1 MKHLTILRRESQWW
15 SDVSV
20 QIARGVLVRM
30 DRAFQDFFRRVKKG
44 EKPGYPRFQGQG
56 RFQCIEMAEVA
67 PGMVKGNKIHVKGM
81 PAVRIRPDRELPD
94 SRQLKS
100 MRFVMHGRQLW
111 VNLVYEEEIEPLPLS
126 HKEVGIDLGVNQRL
140 TLSDGSVVE
149 RRKLDRSR
157 ENRLRR
163 KVSRAQED
171 SNGRRKAV
179 AALARETRR
188 NEIRNRNECHR
199 ITTELV
205 RQFGVIVVEKLNM
218 KGMTAAGGRWKQGL
232 NREILAQT
240 WGLIKQQLTYK
251 AEWAGRRFVEVSA
264 AYTSRTC
271 AECQHVNAK
280 SRIYRVFECAKCG
293 HVADRDMNASRN
305 ILARGA
311 LAPVA

>member
-1 MKHLTILRRESQWW
+1 MRT
-15 SDVSV
+15 
-20 QIARGVLVRM
+20 
-30 DRAFQDFFRRVKKG
+30 DRAFQDFFRRVRNG
-44 EKPGYPRFQGQG
+44 ETPGYPRFQGVG
-56 RFQCIEMAEVA
+56 RFQCLEMAEVT
-67 PGMVKGNKIHVKGM
+67 PGMVKRNKIHVKGM
-81 PAVRIRPDRELPD
+81 PAIRLRPDRELPD
-94 SRQLKS
+94 SSQLKS

-111 VNLVYEEEIEPLPLS
+111 VDLVYEEEIEPLPES
-126 HKEVGIDLGVNQRL
+126 HEEVGIDLGVNQRL

-149 RRKLDRSR
+149 RRELDRSQ

-163 KVSRAQED
+163 KVSRTRKG
-171 SNGRRKAV
+171 SNGRRKAI

-188 NEIRNRNECHR
+188 NEVKNRNECHR

-205 RQFGVIVVEKLNM
+205 RQFGSIVVEDLNM
-218 KGMTAAGGRWKQGL
+218 KGMTTAGGRRKRGL

-240 WGLIKQQLTYK
+240 WGMILQQLTYK
-251 AEWAGRRFVEVSA
+251 AEWAGRQLVKVYP

-280 SRIYRVFECAKCG
+280 PRIYRVFECAKCG